1 MDHIVLNCTRGMKLS
16 TATSRS
22 RRYSTMNAPKRPLRT
37 RVRSSW
43 LRRSS
48 IQHEGQKVHVRLLH
62 AACPLATHNH
72 SRAVIAKR
80 SYIIHSSFK
89 ATITGKEIPYNLDNN
104 CAYQHPQNTP
114 NEALGMTNDE
124 PQLSS
129 EEVQV
134 YPAICNNN
142 VSVLLLH
149 LAPGMWTVS

>member
-1 MDHIVLNCTRGMKLS
+1 MAINVSQSSSEGAQLHPMICHTPDILQ
-16 TATSRS
+16 
-22 RRYSTMNAPKRPLRT
+22 P
-37 RVRSSW
+37 SW

-48 IQHEGQKVHVRLLH
+48 IQHVGQKVHVRLLH
-62 AACPLATHNH
+62 AVCPLATHNH

-80 SYIIHSSFK
+80 SYILHSSFK

-104 CAYQHPQNTP
+104 RAYQHPQNTP

-149 LAPGMWTVS
+149 RARLWQIADSAAGPYPQD